1 MRCSWKQFVISIVS
15 RTLSKFQFYLA
26 RSAKDL
32 GRGAWRWGD
41 GNGEV
46 DIGFIGLMQKCPQG
60 ACTIQNLNKN
70 EQFKGLSFR
79 NSDARL

>member
-1 MRCSWKQFVISIVS
+1 M
-15 RTLSKFQFYLA
+15 
-26 RSAKDL
+26 

-46 DIGFIGLMQKCPQG
+46 DLGFIGLMQKCPQG
-60 ACTIQNLNKN
+60 ACTIQNLNTN